1 MRFETWKTEPVLHTH
16 VTDGLPDDDP
26 RAQESI
32 VCIECKCLVHAFP
45 NECMTAW
52 ADTDD
57 GPLCL
62 ICLGDAL
69 P

>member
-1 MRFETWKTEPVLHTH
+1 MRYETWTTEPVLHTH

-26 RAQESI
+26 RAWESI
-32 VCIECKCLVHAFP
+32 YCIVHGGLVHSIP

-57 GPLCL
+57 GPMCL
-62 ICLGDAL
+62 ACLLEAL

>member
-1 MRFETWKTEPVLHTH
+1 MNPEAWTTEPVLHSH

-26 RAQESI
+26 RSMEVVA
-32 VCIECKCLVHAFP
+32 CLQCGQMVHCMP

-52 ADTDD
+52 ADTED
-57 GPLCL
+57 GPMCL
-62 ICLGDAL
+62 DCLRKAL